1 LRCRSQPL
9 FYFSQLKELHSHLIS
24 GTGIDIIEVHR
35 IQTVMERDLGF
46 REKIFT
52 EGEIAYCEK
61 MKNKY
66 QNYAARFSAKEAFLK
81 AIGTGWRFGIRF
93 ADIDVYHDE
102 FGKPLIRLTGK
113 AEELALR
120 DGISKIHVSL
130 SHLKEM
136 ATAVVV
142 VEKEGNRQ

>member
-1 LRCRSQPL
+1 
-9 FYFSQLKELHSHLIS
+9 
-24 GTGIDIIEVHR
+24 
-35 IQTVMERDLGF
+35 MERDLGF

-52 EGEIAYCEK
+52 TGEIAYCEK

-93 ADIDVYHDE
+93 ADIDVYHDD

-113 AEELALR
+113 AQELATVDR
-120 DGISKIHVSL
+120 ITKIHVSL

-142 VEKEGNRQ
+142 LEKEEEKSEDGV

>member
-1 LRCRSQPL
+1 MI
-9 FYFSQLKELHSHLIS
+9 F
-24 GTGIDIIEVHR
+24 GTGIDIIEVSR
-35 IQTVMERDLGF
+35 IKTVMERDIGF

-52 EGEIAYCEK
+52 QGEITYCETK
-61 MKNKY
+61 KNKY
-66 QNYAARFSAKEAFLK
+66 QHYATRFSAKEAFLK

-93 ADIDVYHDE
+93 ADIDIYHDE

-136 ATAVVV
+136 ATAVVI
-142 VEKEGNRQ
+142 VEKEEVK